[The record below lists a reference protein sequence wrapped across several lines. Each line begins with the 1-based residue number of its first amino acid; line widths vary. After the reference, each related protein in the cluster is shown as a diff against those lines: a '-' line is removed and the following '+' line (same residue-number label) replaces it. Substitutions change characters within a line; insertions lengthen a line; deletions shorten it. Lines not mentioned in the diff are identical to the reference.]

1 MFVIIGFIVVTGC
14 VLTGFVLSGGHIMA
28 LWQPYE
34 VLVIGGASFG
44 ALIVMAPMPVLIDLV
59 KGIMQTM
66 KGSPY
71 EKPAYEEAFSALYE
85 LFRVARKDG
94 MLALESH
101 ISDPHSSSIF
111 AKYPKLAADHHA
123 TDFIKG
129 AFSPIIDGSVKGE
142 EIGPLLEIE
151 LQAME
156 DQHHAP
162 VVALT
167 KTADGLPGFGI
178 VAAVLGIVVTMEHI
192 DGPVEEIG
200 HHVGA
205 ALVGTMLGILL
216 SYGFFAPLAG
226 KMEVLGHSESAY
238 FRTLSTVM
246 QGFFNGMQPKMA
258 IETGRRGLC
267 RDVRPDSDTMEKLMK
282 AIDTGG
288 S

>member
-1 MFVIIGFIVVTGC
+1 MFVIIGFVVVTGC

-34 VLVIGGASFG
+34 VLVIGGSSFG
-44 ALIVMAPMPVLIDLV
+44 ALIVMAPVPVLIDLM
-59 KGIMQTM
+59 KGIVQTM

-71 EKPAYEEAFSALYE
+71 ERAAYEESLSALYE

-101 ISDPHSSSIF
+101 IADPHSSAIF
-111 AKYPKLAADHHA
+111 SKYPKLAADHHA
-123 TDFIKG
+123 TEFIKG
-129 AFSPIIDGSVKGE
+129 AFGPIIDGSVKGE

-151 LQAME
+151 LKAME

-178 VAAVLGIVVTMEHI
+178 VAAVLGIVVTMAHI

-216 SYGFFAPLAG
+216 SYGFFGPLAG

-246 QGFFNGMQPKMA
+246 QGFFSGMQPKMA
-258 IETGRRGLC
+258 IETGRRGLS
-267 RDVRPDSDTMEKLMK
+267 RTVRPEAETMEKLMK

-288 S
+288 

>member
-34 VLVIGGASFG
+34 VLVIGGSSFG
-44 ALIVMAPMPVLIDLV
+44 ALIVMAPVPVLIDLM
-59 KGIMQTM
+59 KGIVQTM

-71 EKPAYEEAFSALYE
+71 ERAAYEESLSALYE

-101 ISDPHSSSIF
+101 IADPHSSAIF
-111 AKYPKLAADHHA
+111 SKYPKLAADHHA
-123 TDFIKG
+123 TEFIKG
-129 AFSPIIDGSVKGE
+129 AFGPIIDGSVKGE

-151 LQAME
+151 LKAME

-178 VAAVLGIVVTMEHI
+178 VAAVLGIVVTMAHI

-216 SYGFFAPLAG
+216 SYGFFGPLAG

-246 QGFFNGMQPKMA
+246 QGFFSGMQPKMA
-258 IETGRRGLC
+258 IETGRRGLS
-267 RDVRPDSDTMEKLMK
+267 RTVRPEAETMEKLMK

-288 S
+288 